1 MLFLALPTSL
11 CQSRPRSACLAL
23 FSLLTVMIQSSIADS
38 DWQKGV
44 TSPRQHF
51 TDLKSD
57 PHTGSIHPP
66 SHITHWRNHGL
77 ARGMLLLAS
86 AHRTTSRSKTHA
98 SLDPTF
104 DSFCIC
110 LIEWP
115 RANAG
120 ARRSQ
125 TLRQTGNT
133 EKINLQLSIIGTE
146 WHHHTETSPHTWI
159 NANKQTSTMIRHLW
173 NLQSICSLN
182 SGPWPGALQ
191 PLCSLLGPICF
202 VPWWKPDN

>member
-11 CQSRPRSACLAL
+11 CPRSACLAL

-44 TSPRQHF
+44 ISPPQRF

-104 DSFCIC
+104 DSFCIY

-115 RANAG
+115 PCQC
-120 ARRSQ
+120 RSLQ
-125 TLRQTGNT
+125 ESNT
-133 EKINLQLSIIGTE
+133 PADWQYRKDKPAAVYYS
-146 WHHHTETSPHTWI
+146 HRMTSPH
-159 NANKQTSTMIRHLW
+159 W
-173 NLQSICSLN
+173 N
-182 SGPWPGALQ
+182 Q
-191 PLCSLLGPICF
+191 PAHMDKC
-202 VPWWKPDN
+202 